1 MPDDDK
7 QAWPLHELIGQL
19 RGLTDRLTGA
29 AGLSGIGDTF
39 ASLPSWPSVPRPAA
53 LTTSQLKAVT
63 STLAA
68 QRSSIAAMQA
78 QLQAFD
84 EQLTVMEKVLEPLNE
99 WSATWAELER
109 RVMDL
114 RPGSGD

>member
-7 QAWPLHELIGQL
+7 QNGPLHELIGQL

-29 AGLSGIGDTF
+29 AGLSGLGDSF
-39 ASLPSWPSVPRPAA
+39 PSFPSLPSIPRPAA
-53 LTTSQLKAVT
+53 LTTAQLKAVT

-78 QLQAFD
+78 QLGAFD
-84 EQLTVMEKVLEPLNE
+84 EQLTVMEKVLEPLSE
-99 WSATWAELER
+99 WSATWADLER
-109 RVMDL
+109 RLMDL